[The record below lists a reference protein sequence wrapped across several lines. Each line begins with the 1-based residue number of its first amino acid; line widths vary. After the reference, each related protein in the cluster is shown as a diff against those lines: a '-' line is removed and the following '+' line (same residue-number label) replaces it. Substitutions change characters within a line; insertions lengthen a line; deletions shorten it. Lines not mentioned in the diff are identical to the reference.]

1 MIFLFTGSDVMSD
14 QSALHN
20 IICINLQLLL
30 LAFQFQSFAVKKKY
44 IKGQVSV
51 GKRNFTPL
59 NRNFSKIFPKA
70 TCKIINHFCFN
81 NHQRLGF
88 SFLVYDMQMNSRKH
102 VQLAPLAL
110 ALQMTN
116 AEEIFA
122 LTYFRADT

>member
-1 MIFLFTGSDVMSD
+1 LYKLTVVAVGFSVSIF
-14 QSALHN
+14 
-20 IICINLQLLL
+20 CC
-30 LAFQFQSFAVKKKY
+30 KKKKCIYIYIY

-70 TCKIINHFCFN
+70 NCKIINHFCFN

-116 AEEIFA
+116 AKEIFA
-122 LTYFRADT
+122 LIKG